1 MAETR
6 ALFATPFV
14 VDTLQSVEGLRL
26 LRSAIEAEQAR
37 DAAGVSISNI
47 GGWHSNTQ
55 MIDWG
60 GEAARALA
68 YKAMTMADAQTV
80 DVKSPAKSRYEWV
93 PEMWANVSEAGA
105 ANQYHCHPGSF
116 WSAVAYVD
124 DGYAGDDDAG
134 LGGEL
139 QLLDPRMPTVAMAA
153 PDLVFAGTGRKR
165 ASQRA
170 VDPPAHRNDR
180 AFPELA
186 ATCRATVRGHRH
198 AHFNCDQPVGGIACQ
213 PSRLI
218 LAISVL
224 AILGVRRVEPA
235 SFVPKF
241 GGIAMR
247 GQAAS
252 ILQHARHMH

>member
-14 VDTLQSVEGLRL
+14 VDTLQSAEGLRQ
-26 LRSAIEAEQAR
+26 LRSAIEAEQTR

-55 MIDWG
+55 MIEWG

-124 DGYAGDDDAG
+124 DGYAGDNDAG

-153 PDLVFAGTGRKR
+153 PDLVFAGPDGSPLRTELSIRPRTGMI
-165 ASQRA
+165 
-170 VDPPAHRNDR
+170 VL
-180 AFPELA
+180 FP
-186 ATCRATVRGHRH
+186 
-198 AHFNCDQPVGGIACQ
+198 
-213 PSRLI
+213 SW
-218 LAISVL
+218 
-224 AILGVRRVEPA
+224 
-235 SFVPKF
+235 
-241 GGIAMR
+241 
-247 GQAAS
+247 
-252 ILQHARHMH
+252 LQHAVRPFAGTGTRISIAINLTAVLPATPRG